1 MSIYIPQY
9 TEVETTAMPNCMC
22 GDNGRSRN
30 ERECKR
36 RGGCRGCGFDRD
48 EHTRR
53 LGIIRDKGMQPIT
66 TARRADLLHEWNINP
81 TWDLYGLRV
90 GKMKAKKEGT
100 G

>member
-22 GDNGRSRN
+22 GENGRCRN

-36 RGGCRGCGFDRD
+36 QGGCRGCGFDRD

-53 LGIIRDKGMQPIT
+53 LNLLSEKGVQHIT
-66 TARRADLLHEWNINP
+66 TARRADLTREWGVNP
-81 TWDLYGLRV
+81 QYEIFGLRV
-90 GKMKAKKEGT
+90 GKKKRKKEGA